1 MRKSASREEHFAT
14 DSCFTSCG
22 GVSGNEFFHAEFPT
36 FIKDQGFHIDALEQL
51 TIVIALKLWG
61 YRFRGKRLV
70 VHCDKLASCLVL
82 NKGST
87 KCTFMQACL
96 RHICYLEAMGE
107 FEIQRQST
115 FGESAT
121 VFLIYSVDG
130 IKMINKAK
138 GSLRSV

>member
-22 GVSGNEFFHAEFPT
+22 GVSGNEFYHAEFPT

-87 KCTFMQACL
+87 KCTFMQTCL

-107 FEIQRQST
+107 FEI
-115 FGESAT
+115 
-121 VFLIYSVDG
+121 
-130 IKMINKAK
+130 KAK
-138 GSLRSV
+138 HIRGISNRVPNLLSRWH